1 MNSTLTQERIIA
13 LRKKRSAQDLRFKY
27 YGFIAMCLALA
38 VLVFLLYS
46 IFSRGFTAFQK
57 TTILLEINY
66 DQEVLKLTPD
76 STEQEI
82 EIQTMRTVSDVQA
95 YLMRRSPEHALT
107 SAADCSTQQF
117 SFRTNVD
124 GLDWVGQRTS
134 SVTVSERSSQTSTRP
149 WRTRRHRQV

>member
-1 MNSTLTQERIIA
+1 MNSIVTQERIIA

-82 EIQTMRTVSDVQA
+82 EKGKFFKENIKASLRSFSDNFFK
-95 YLMRRSPEHALT
+95 HAPIEPWPGK
-107 SAADCSTQQF
+107 
-117 SFRTNVD
+117 TN
-124 GLDWVGQRTS
+124 LS
-134 SVTVSERSSQTSTRP
+134 IF
-149 WRTRRHRQV
+149 